1 MLQILQGG
9 GGGGGI
15 DMEGLVREVLLG
27 PILTLILFKTNIFQS
42 YVRHNA
48 LFFDPVFWDSHGIRH
63 CSCNLLDQKFF
74 FWVLTFANIYFD
86 TF

>member
-1 MLQILQGG
+1 MPVGVTFWAPVYLTIKWDTLFKQMLQILQGG

-48 LFFDPVFWDSHGIRH
+48 LFFDPVF
-63 CSCNLLDQKFF
+63 
-74 FWVLTFANIYFD
+74 
-86 TF
+86 